1 MLVRLSRT
9 SALVCPKARPR
20 TIACGIVVF
29 AMWSSTAFSAPAQE
43 CGHILTLAR
52 LANYQEL
59 AQLIEE
65 QDFDRAAALLDRS
78 ERGLFPWRVSVT
90 NGYQH
95 GFILHA
101 LKGYIFEQSND
112 PPKAYREYQNA
123 LSYLGMPLAT
133 NTFPQPYAEACV
145 GIGRCCRELG
155 REDTAGAWL
164 HSALSLCPKDDSIF
178 ESATVELAEIAAA
191 QGDYRRSVSILTQ
204 LFDRVLMPGKPA
216 FALLADS
223 FFYCG
228 DDVDAFDVLIAGLNC
243 HTADAVLLWKDP
255 LIQLY
260 KKRLG
265 RATETDIYI
274 LFEALGG
281 QIDRVAPIAGNEELM
296 AYLVNERTL
305 LTKAF
310 PFLTQEDDLA
320 RVRALVARQQAGENT
335 NRPPWRASVSNA
347 ATTTK
352 TSDEESE

>member
-1 MLVRLSRT
+1 MPVYVVDL
-9 SALVCPKARPR
+9 ARVAGYSDLAQQ
-20 TIACGIVVF
+20 IEQQGIG
-29 AMWSSTAFSAPAQE
+29 AAA
-43 CGHILTLAR
+43 AR
-52 LANYQEL
+52 LAQM
-59 AQLIEE
+59 
-65 QDFDRAAALLDRS
+65 
-78 ERGLFPWRVSVT
+78 ERGLFPWRAEIT

-95 GFILHA
+95 GFLLYA
-101 LKGYIFEQSND
+101 LKGGVSESGGD
-112 PPKAYREYQNA
+112 TPRAYRFYENSLGCVDMAAATNA
-123 LSYLGMPLAT
+123 LPE
-133 NTFPQPYAEACV
+133 PYAEICV
-145 GIGRCCRELG
+145 ALGRCCRELG
-155 REDTAGAWL
+155 REDTADAWL
-164 HSALSLCPKDDSIF
+164 HTALHVCPANDQIY
-178 ESATVELAEIAAA
+178 EAATVELAELAAA
-191 QGDYRRSVSILTQ
+191 QGDYKKSADLLTR

-243 HTADAVLLWKDP
+243 HTADAVLLWNDP

-335 NRPPWRASVSNA
+335 NRPPWRAAVSNA
-347 ATTTK
+347 GAIATN
-352 TSDEESE
+352 SDEESE